1 MSILKRSLSLVLI
14 AALALCLVAC
24 GSDIEWRQ
32 PYEEPVVEVFVDT
45 DGQFE
50 YQTVDWAGPEGYV
63 IVIPKGDKQAEKSAK
78 YLQTFF
84 SSAYELEVEIVT
96 DETAETAKE
105 ILIGKTNRADSAAEI
120 AEKDLEVKV
129 SGEKLVFLGGHYV
142 TVNSA
147 VEKFVRLAPE
157 KGKANTYKVTT
168 DFVSTALD
176 GYEYVWGD
184 EFEGDGLN
192 YTKWDTEARMGGTTL
207 TTISRDE
214 DVIDVDDGRLKLHV
228 QRIFD
233 PEQEGMQYKVP
244 FSVLTKYKMNHVYGY
259 VEMRARVPYYLG
271 CWPSWWGSNAPS
283 VDATKVN
290 YTVEVDIFEVF
301 GDTKVV
307 PNIHKWYTSNYNYD
321 YYHHPDHSGD
331 INAFGSNHTL
341 HSSILPEERL
351 VYDWAEKGKTAEQV
365 SEEYHIY
372 GFEWTPTEMSMYV
385 DGTKYMTYSITK
397 SFDKNADMSGFHKPM
412 FWMFNNHTI
421 DSAPEHV
428 LAASAAEGF
437 DIKNSLPNLPACYYI
452 DYMRVYQKPDQK
464 GGMLYVDETI
474 IDYTNTETDNI
485 LKKIGE

>member
-1 MSILKRSLSLVLI
+1 MSILRRSLSIVL
-14 AALALCLVAC
+14 AAVLAFCLVAC
-24 GSDIEWRQ
+24 GANAEWRQ
-32 PYEEPVVEVFVDT
+32 PYEEPVVEAFVDT

-63 IVIPKGDKQAEKSAK
+63 IVIPKGDEQAEKSAK

-105 ILIGKTNRADSAAEI
+105 ILIGKTNRADSAVEI

-168 DFVSTALD
+168 DFVSTMLD
-176 GYEYVWGD
+176 GYEFVWGD

-192 YTKWDTEARMGGTTL
+192 YTKWDTEQRMGGTTL
-207 TTISRDE
+207 TTVSRDE

-244 FSVLTKYKMNHVYGY
+244 FSVLTRYKMNHVYGY

-271 CWPSWWGSNAPS
+271 CWPSWWGTNSTPS
-283 VDATKVN
+283 LDETKVK
-290 YTVEVDIFEVF
+290 YTVEIDIFEVF
-301 GDTKVV
+301 GNSAVV
-307 PNIHKWYTSNYNYD
+307 PNIHKWYNKNYNYD
-321 YYHHPDHSGD
+321 FYHNPDFGRD
-331 INAFGSNHTL
+331 ITFFGANHTQN
-341 HSSILPEERL
+341 SEKM
-351 VYDWAEKGKTAEQV
+351 VYDWEEKGKTVEQV
-365 SEEYHIY
+365 SEEYHVY

-385 DGTKYMTYSITK
+385 DGTK
-397 SFDKNADMSGFHKPM
+397 
-412 FWMFNNHTI
+412 
-421 DSAPEHV
+421 
-428 LAASAAEGF
+428 
-437 DIKNSLPNLPACYYI
+437 
-452 DYMRVYQKPDQK
+452 
-464 GGMLYVDETI
+464 
-474 IDYTNTETDNI
+474 
-485 LKKIGE
+485 